1 MSPRVGILMIKHSI
15 NPNAAAVAVAVE
27 RLLIAFAK
35 LHFHDEKHFRYFIF
49 QFLGYEF
56 NYQPVR

>member
-15 NPNAAAVAVAVE
+15 NPNAAAVAVE
-27 RLLIAFAK
+27 LRLIAFAK
-35 LHFHDEKHFRYFIF
+35 LHFHDERHFRYFIF